1 MRVGMSPWEVDVR
14 RGLTGAYLSSEQR
27 RSRIFITTV
36 MASFSQ
42 NYFRSEETLILR
54 LFPKIGWG
62 TLLFRS
68 MREGMRA
75 ILPWRQNGLQVE
87 MEGLQRELQAK
98 REEVGDLLRRKRLC
112 EMKAE
117 LKEKQRVIVRQ
128 RLELEEW
135 RRWWMEQEAGA
146 ESSVGGVDRVEE
158 VSGRDEP
165 QQGTVPN
172 SPVVTSTARRR
183 CTCECVYCAQYQ
195 MSQLWREQLAESR
208 GSLVEKTRDSIL

>member
-1 MRVGMSPWEVDVR
+1 M
-14 RGLTGAYLSSEQR
+14 
-27 RSRIFITTV
+27 

-117 LKEKQRVIVRQ
+117 LREKQRVIVRQ

-135 RRWWMEQEAGA
+135 RRWWIEMEMTENLVSPDAGA
-146 ESSVGGVDRVEE
+146 AEVPSESSGQAETEPGSPKMVMPGCRCQWCAWAVPALQGVRLQP
-158 VSGRDEP
+158 GPEP
-165 QQGTVPN
+165 AEKPLE
-172 SPVVTSTARRR
+172 A
-183 CTCECVYCAQYQ
+183 
-195 MSQLWREQLAESR
+195 SQ
-208 GSLVEKTRDSIL
+208 

>member
-1 MRVGMSPWEVDVR
+1 
-14 RGLTGAYLSSEQR
+14 
-27 RSRIFITTV
+27 
-36 MASFSQ
+36 
-42 NYFRSEETLILR
+42 
-54 LFPKIGWG
+54 
-62 TLLFRS
+62 

-183 CTCECVYCAQYQ
+183 CTCECV
-195 MSQLWREQLAESR
+195 
-208 GSLVEKTRDSIL
+208 